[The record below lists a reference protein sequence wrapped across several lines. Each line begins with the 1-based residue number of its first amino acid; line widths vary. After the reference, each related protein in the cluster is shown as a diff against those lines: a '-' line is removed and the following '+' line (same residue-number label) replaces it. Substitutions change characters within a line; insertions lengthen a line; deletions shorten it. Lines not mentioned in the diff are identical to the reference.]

1 MKLMPRVF
9 SALAF
14 AFLTTTLHAAEA
26 LQVTQAWVPE
36 APPVANVMAGYM
48 SVHNPGKQDV
58 TIRAA
63 RSEGFA
69 SVEMHET
76 RMQNGMAKMVRQD
89 KLVIPAGKTVQFE
102 RGGLHLMLM
111 QPKNSY
117 KVGDSIPVTLDTS
130 AGELKFNASVKAAS
144 LDDEKHDHHHHH
156 H

>member
-1 MKLMPRVF
+1 MNLLPRAF
-9 SALAF
+9 SALVL

-26 LQVTQAWVPE
+26 LHITEAWVPE
-36 APPVANVMAGYM
+36 APPVASVMAGYM

-63 RSEGFA
+63 RSDGFA
-69 SVEMHET
+69 TVEMHET

-117 KVGDSIPVTLDTS
+117 KVGDSIAVTLDTS